1 MPIDILLES
10 SPKGHFFYKPKGR
23 IKIPLT
29 NKPSTILFS

>member
-23 IKIPLT
+23 L
-29 NKPSTILFS
+29 NELQVL

>member
-23 IKIPLT
+23 LNLLDWFYKG
-29 NKPSTILFS
+29 